1 MAGTSVLEPR
11 ERPATNPSGVIMVLT
26 FNRVGRVQPRFGALN
41 GASFDRLVDGFLYPV
56 ARSTEGASTIAA
68 RFDVVEKADRFEA
81 RIEIPGVAKDDIDV
95 QIDGADVRVKAEV
108 KSATTETEDGTK
120 VLHSNRVTRSWQRSF
135 TLPSEVDDSR
145 SEATY
150 ENGVL
155 TLTLPKKD
163 VVQPKRLAVK

>member
-1 MAGTSVLEPR
+1 
-11 ERPATNPSGVIMVLT
+11 MVVTL
-26 FNRVGRVQPRFGALN
+26 NRVGRVQPRFGALN
-41 GASFDRLVDGFLYPV
+41 GASFDRLIDGFLYPV
-56 ARSTEGASTIAA
+56 ARTSTEGASTVAA

-108 KSATTETEDGTK
+108 KSATTEPEDGTK
-120 VLHSNRVTRSWQRSF
+120 VLHSNRVTRSWLRSF

>member
-1 MAGTSVLEPR
+1 
-11 ERPATNPSGVIMVLT
+11 MVLT
-26 FNRVGRVQPRFGALN
+26 LNRVGRVQPRFGALN
-41 GASFDRLVDGFLYPV
+41 GASFDRLFDGFLDPV
-56 ARSTEGASTIAA
+56 ARSAEGASTVAA

-95 QIDGADVRVKAEV
+95 QIDGAEVRVKAEV
-108 KSATTETEDGTK
+108 KSATVEAEADTK
-120 VLHSNRVTRSWQRSF
+120 VLHSNRVTRSWLRNF